1 VLGDWVMSIVKSTLG
16 GPVIPPLTL
25 LEHPIHAINKEPP
38 LNPTRDKNSFLS
50 IIYLEFNVFT
60 NTDVATFFMVGLPN
74 ESFVNAAVSKK
85 RLKKDVMNVFS
96 SSMRQVLAE
105 NVNAYQLIK
114 D

>member
-1 VLGDWVMSIVKSTLG
+1 
-16 GPVIPPLTL
+16 
-25 LEHPIHAINKEPP
+25 
-38 LNPTRDKNSFLS
+38 
-50 IIYLEFNVFT
+50 
-60 NTDVATFFMVGLPN
+60 MVGLPN